1 MTTQIHKSPITL
13 ESNFIENNNPFQEEN
28 YSEMKKYIQDLE
40 SSYQNIQIE
49 NEDLKKKITNL
60 EKEKLILSNNLEQ
73 KDISLSELT
82 QILEN
87 LKRKETEN
95 DSKLIELE
103 KKNEEL
109 NYKILELNQKNKSLI
124 SIKETLTQ
132 NPNLLNQKNTS
143 QILELNEKLDESEI
157 SKQKIEFDKIMLQ
170 NKINNIK
177 EEYEN
182 EIQLLTKLKNGEI
195 SQLQKTISSL
205 KNELNLNIKKNTE
218 NKNDLNK
225 EKYSKIVIEQVS
237 SFENK
242 ISLLNEEIFNLKR
255 ENKLLSNQNMES
267 KITNEHKDRFIEELQ
282 KRINEIEN
290 LTIEKINEI
299 QLNSEN
305 KNTEIK
311 ELENKNEQLL
321 IEREELLR
329 QNRELRNG
337 FELFNVS
344 IKEANDLYN
353 QKFQTFTNIS
363 NSYNLKLKEYKN
375 KIVQLK
381 KKVNELINE
390 NNKFQK
396 QIVMLKDNKQK
407 LIEGKLINK
416 KNLPIRSPSSSPI
429 YKKNSSFAN
438 YSKHFNINYSPMNS
452 NNNNNNLLSNNNN
465 LFSNNNN
472 LVSNNNYNL
481 EGMNINLLG
490 NQYNNII
497 NDDIYLKNQ
506 NLNLNSKNDNF
517 YMKNIKDL
525 PSDSVANVN
534 VINRIDDPYFAL
546 QQKSLSDFRNVLS
559 RIDLELIKNKEIRNE
574 DDE

>member
-1 MTTQIHKSPITL
+1 
-13 ESNFIENNNPFQEEN
+13 
-28 YSEMKKYIQDLE
+28 
-40 SSYQNIQIE
+40 
-49 NEDLKKKITNL
+49 
-60 EKEKLILSNNLEQ
+60 
-73 KDISLSELT
+73 
-82 QILEN
+82 
-87 LKRKETEN
+87 
-95 DSKLIELE
+95 
-103 KKNEEL
+103 
-109 NYKILELNQKNKSLI
+109 
-124 SIKETLTQ
+124 
-132 NPNLLNQKNTS
+132 
-143 QILELNEKLDESEI
+143 
-157 SKQKIEFDKIMLQ
+157 MLQ

-205 KNELNLNIKKNTE
+205 KNELNLNLKKNTE

-225 EKYSKIVIEQVS
+225 EKYSKLVIEQVS
-237 SFENK
+237 TFENK
-242 ISLLNEEIFNLKR
+242 ITLLNEEIFNLKR

-267 KITNEHKDRFIEELQ
+267 KITNDHKDRFIEELQ

-305 KNTEIK
+305 KNTGIK
-311 ELENKNEQLL
+311 ELENKIEQLL

-390 NNKFQK
+390 NNKFKK
-396 QIVMLKDNKQK
+396 QIEMLKDNKQK

-416 KNLPIRSPSSSPI
+416 KSLPIRSPSSSPI
-429 YKKNSSFAN
+429 YKRNSSFAN
-438 YSKHFNINYSPMNS
+438 YSKNYNMNYSPMNS
-452 NNNNNNLLSNNNN
+452 NNNNNLLRNS
-465 LFSNNNN
+465 
-472 LVSNNNYNL
+472 NYNL
-481 EGMNINLLG
+481 EGININSLG

-497 NDDIYLKNQ
+497 NDDIYLKKNQIQ

-517 YMKNIKDL
+517 YMKNIRDL

-559 RIDLELIKNKEIRNE
+559 RIDLELIKK
-574 DDE
+574 

>member
-157 SKQKIEFDKIMLQ
+157 SKQKIEFDKKMLQ

-205 KNELNLNIKKNTE
+205 RNELNLNLKKNTE
-218 NKNDLNK
+218 NNNDINK
-225 EKYSKIVIEQVS
+225 ENYSKIVIEQVS

-242 ISLLNEEIFNLKR
+242 ISLLNEEIFNLKK
-255 ENKLLSNQNMES
+255 ENRDKTMLV
-267 KITNEHKDRFIEELQ
+267 T
-282 KRINEIEN
+282 
-290 LTIEKINEI
+290 
-299 QLNSEN
+299 
-305 KNTEIK
+305 
-311 ELENKNEQLL
+311 
-321 IEREELLR
+321 
-329 QNRELRNG
+329 
-337 FELFNVS
+337 
-344 IKEANDLYN
+344 
-353 QKFQTFTNIS
+353 
-363 NSYNLKLKEYKN
+363 
-375 KIVQLK
+375 
-381 KKVNELINE
+381 
-390 NNKFQK
+390 K
-396 QIVMLKDNKQK
+396 Q
-407 LIEGKLINK
+407 
-416 KNLPIRSPSSSPI
+416 
-429 YKKNSSFAN
+429 
-438 YSKHFNINYSPMNS
+438 
-452 NNNNNNLLSNNNN
+452 
-465 LFSNNNN
+465 
-472 LVSNNNYNL
+472 
-481 EGMNINLLG
+481 
-490 NQYNNII
+490 
-497 NDDIYLKNQ
+497 
-506 NLNLNSKNDNF
+506 
-517 YMKNIKDL
+517 
-525 PSDSVANVN
+525 
-534 VINRIDDPYFAL
+534 
-546 QQKSLSDFRNVLS
+546 
-559 RIDLELIKNKEIRNE
+559 
-574 DDE
+574 

>member
-40 SSYQNIQIE
+40 SSNQNIQIE
-49 NEDLKKKITNL
+49 KKKIKKKITNL

-267 KITNEHKDRFIEELQ
+267 KITNDHKDRFIEELQ

-438 YSKHFNINYSPMNS
+438 YSKNYNMNYSPMNS
-452 NNNNNNLLSNNNN
+452 NNNNNLLRNS
-465 LFSNNNN
+465 
-472 LVSNNNYNL
+472 NYNL
-481 EGMNINLLG
+481 EGININSLG

-497 NDDIYLKNQ
+497 NDDIYLKNNQFQ
-506 NLNLNSKNDNF
+506 NQNLNSKNDTF
-517 YMKNIKDL
+517 SMKNIRDL

-559 RIDLELIKNKEIRNE
+559 RIDLELIKNKEIRKEE
-574 DDE
+574 DEYE

>member
-407 LIEGKLINK
+407 LIEGKLINRK
-416 KNLPIRSPSSSPI
+416 SLPMRSPSSSPI

-452 NNNNNNLLSNNNN
+452 NNNNNLLSSKNNVLN
-465 LFSNNNN
+465 
-472 LVSNNNYNL
+472 NNNYNL
-481 EGMNINLLG
+481 EGMNINSLG

-497 NDDIYLKNQ
+497 NDDIYLKNQNQIQ

>member
-225 EKYSKIVIEQVS
+225 EKYSKIVIQQVS

-267 KITNEHKDRFIEELQ
+267 KITNDHKDRFIEELQ

-416 KNLPIRSPSSSPI
+416 KNFPIRSPSSSPI
-429 YKKNSSFAN
+429 YKRNSSFAN
-438 YSKHFNINYSPMNS
+438 YSKNYNMNYSPMNS
-452 NNNNNNLLSNNNN
+452 NNNNNLLRNS
-465 LFSNNNN
+465 
-472 LVSNNNYNL
+472 NYNL
-481 EGMNINLLG
+481 EGININSLG

-497 NDDIYLKNQ
+497 NDDIYLKNNQFQ
-506 NLNLNSKNDNF
+506 NQNLNSKNDTF
-517 YMKNIKDL
+517 SMKNIRDL

-559 RIDLELIKNKEIRNE
+559 RIDLELIKNKEIRKEE
-574 DDE
+574 DEYE